1 MTLSELRTFLAIVE
15 TGSLVRA
22 SRVLNVT
29 QSTVT
34 ARLKSLEAELGQT
47 LIRRQKSGATLTPA
61 GERLR
66 RYAATISDLW
76 QQARQETALPDGL
89 SSVCNIAMAPELWPG
104 LGNRLLNWL
113 RRTQPRLG
121 LSLWTGSGEDIAAWL
136 ASGRAD
142 LALSYRPAADA
153 RLDQIELPPER
164 LILVSTRAD
173 APMRHD
179 PGYVFVDAGEAF
191 GRAHAAAYADADT
204 ARLSFGSA
212 IEGRDHIL
220 AHGGSAY
227 LPLRLVVEDLGAGR
241 LHEIAGAPAFTR
253 RVFVL
258 VNRESRAAWAW
269 FDACAALLAAQTSAD
284 DTTAAEGAAT

>member
-47 LIRRQKSGATLTPA
+47 LIRRQKSGASLTPA

-89 SSVCNIAMAPELWPG
+89 SSVCNIAAAPELWQSLGETLLQHLRATEPG
-104 LGNRLLNWL
+104 LG
-113 RRTQPRLG
+113 
-121 LSLWTGSGEDIAAWL
+121 LSYWSGREDDIASWL
-136 ASGRAD
+136 GSGRAD
-142 LALSYRPAADA
+142 LALTYRPAADA
-153 RLDQIELPPER
+153 RLDQIDLLPDR
-164 LILVSTRAD
+164 LILVSTDPASPLRF
-173 APMRHD
+173 D

-191 GRAHAAAYADADT
+191 GRAHAAAYADAGT

-212 IEGRDHIL
+212 IEGRAHLL

-227 LPLRLVVEDLGAGR
+227 LPQRIVSDDLSAAH
-241 LHEIAGAPAFTR
+241 LHLIPDAPTFQR
-253 RVFVL
+253 RIFVL
-258 VNRESRAAWAW
+258 VNREARAAWPW
-269 FDACAALLAAQTSAD
+269 FDTCVAAIGGQP
-284 DTTAAEGAAT
+284 